1 MRDWSLLVRDRL
13 MGLGLDPARFADVVE
28 ELAQHAAQE
37 YSALRAA
44 GVGDLEAAERAL
56 AIVADGKRLVA
67 AIAPVGAHSPLHGR
81 QGPRGRWL
89 TEIARDLRY
98 AVRQLRS
105 APMFTA
111 VAVLTLA
118 LGIGANTAVFSLV
131 NGVLLRPLP
140 YHDPSRLTIVWEKND
155 DGTPENVG
163 YATYVEW
170 RAQSQ
175 SFSEL
180 ALYSSW
186 QPILQTGEPEQLSG
200 LRVTSNYFRALGVR
214 PELGR
219 DFLPSEDNPASLRV
233 VMLSHSLW
241 QRRFN
246 SDPGIV
252 GKTIP
257 MNSTSYLVAGVLP
270 ASYQSLMNQDPRG
283 GTVEIWRVLGYDV
296 SQPWACRSCHH
307 LVAIGRLRD
316 GVTPDQATS
325 EMDVISAAQ
334 MHTHPKEY
342 SASGVILTSLR
353 QQLLGQASAPLYV
366 LLGAVSFVLLVACA
380 NLANLLLARAANR
393 EREVAL
399 RMALG
404 AGRRRIVSQLL
415 TENCLLASVGTL
427 VGLII
432 VAWTPRVVARIGAA
446 GVPRLDAVGLDWR
459 VLAFAASVAL
469 VTAVASG
476 LAPAWRLSRPGVL
489 ESLKS
494 GARGTTGGS
503 RRELRS
509 VLVAAEVALSLT
521 LLVGAGLLLRSLSQ
535 LLSVSPGF
543 ETGHVLTLRTSLIGS
558 RFNDNAV
565 LRQYVADA
573 VQRLTAVPGVQSAAA
588 ASQVPLGGNVD
599 RYGFHAEG
607 KIHENPEL
615 DDSAERYCI
624 TPGFIATL
632 RIPLLRGRDIA
643 LTDTALS
650 PGVILVNQTTAQS
663 IWPGENAIGKRVKL
677 GGLTHPWMTVVGVVG
692 DVHHVGLDAAPT
704 MQFYVPHTQ
713 WPFPD
718 TDLTF
723 VVRTAGRPAA
733 LAPAIRQELHSI
745 DASQPVSRV
754 MPLEDYVGL
763 SMQDRRF
770 SLILL
775 GVFAVMALVLS
786 VVGIYGVTAY
796 TVARRTRE
804 VGIRMALGARRSEV
818 LALLLRQVSA
828 PVLVGLG
835 AGLAASLGLTRVLA
849 SMLFGVTPTDPATF
863 AAVVIV
869 LAGVAALACYI
880 PARRAMRVDP
890 TVALRSE

>member
-1 MRDWSLLVRDRL
+1 MRDWSLLVRERL
-13 MGLGLDPARFADVVE
+13 AGLGLDPARLADVVD

-37 YSALRAA
+37 YTALRAA
-44 GVGDLEAAERAL
+44 GVGDQEAADRAL
-56 AIVADGKRLVA
+56 AIVGDGTRLIAEMAPA
-67 AIAPVGAHSPLHGR
+67 ATGRPSDGRRTRLGRGLAQIAG
-81 QGPRGRWL
+81 
-89 TEIARDLRY
+89 DLRY
-98 AVRQLRS
+98 AVRQLWS
-105 APMFTA
+105 APTFTL

-140 YHDPSRLTIVWEKND
+140 YRDPGRLTIVWEKND

-170 RAQSQ
+170 RAQNR
-175 SFSEL
+175 SFEEL

-186 QPILQTGEPEQLSG
+186 QPILQTGDPEQLNG
-200 LRVTSNYFRALGVR
+200 LRVTNNYFRALGVR
-214 PELGR
+214 PEFGR
-219 DFLPSEDNPASLRV
+219 DFLPAEDNPASLKV
-233 VMLSHSLW
+233 VILSHSLW

-246 SDPGIV
+246 ADPDIV
-252 GKTIP
+252 GKMIP
-257 MNSTSYLVAGVLP
+257 MNSTAYLVAGVLP

-283 GTVEIWRVLGYDV
+283 GTVEIWRVLGYDL

-316 GVTPDQATS
+316 GVTPDHATA
-325 EMDVISAAQ
+325 EMNVISAAQ
-334 MHTHPKEY
+334 MKAYPKEY

-353 QQLLGQASAPLYV
+353 EQLLGQASAPLYI

-404 AGRRRIVSQLL
+404 AGRRRIMSQLL
-415 TENCLLASVGTL
+415 TENCLLTSVGAI

-432 VAWTPRVVARIGAA
+432 VVWTPQVVTRIGAA

-459 VLAFAASVAL
+459 VLVFAASVTFM
-469 VTAVASG
+469 TAVVSG

-489 ESLKS
+489 ESLKG
-494 GARGTTGGS
+494 GARGTTSGS

-509 VLVAAEVALSLT
+509 LLVAAEVALSLT

-535 LLSVSPGF
+535 LLNVSPGF
-543 ETGHVLTLRTSLIGS
+543 ETGHVLTLRTSLIGN

-588 ASQVPLGGNVD
+588 ANQIPLGGNVD

-607 KIHENPEL
+607 KIHANPEL

-643 LTDTALS
+643 FTDTALS
-650 PGVILVNQTTAQS
+650 PGVILINHTTAQR
-663 IWPGENAIGKRVKL
+663 IWPGENPIGKRVKL
-677 GGLTHPWMTVVGVVG
+677 GGLTNPWMTVVGIVG

-723 VVRTAGRPAA
+723 VVRTAGLPAA
-733 LAPAIRQELHSI
+733 LAPAIRRELHSI

-754 MPLEDYVGL
+754 MPLEDFVGL
-763 SMQDRRF
+763 SVQDRRF

-775 GVFAVMALVLS
+775 GVFAMLALVLS
-786 VVGIYGVTAY
+786 VVGIYGVTTY

-804 VGIRMALGARRSEV
+804 VGIRMALGARRAQV
-818 LALLLRQVSA
+818 LALLLRQVSS

-835 AGLAASLGLTRVLA
+835 VGLAASLGLTRVLS

-863 AAVVIV
+863 AAVVVV
-869 LAGVAALACYI
+869 LSGVAALACYI

-890 TVALRSE
+890 TVALRSD

>member
-1 MRDWSLLVRDRL
+1 MRDWSLLVRERL
-13 MGLGLDPARFADVVE
+13 VGLGLDPARLTDVTD

-37 YSALRAA
+37 YAALRAA
-44 GVGDLEAAERAL
+44 GVEDLEAAHRAL
-56 AIVADGKRLVA
+56 AVIGDGTRLVA
-67 AIAPVGAHSPLHGR
+67 AMAPVEVLSPLDGR
-81 QGPRGRWL
+81 QGSRSRWW

-98 AVRQLRS
+98 AVRQLGS
-105 APMFTA
+105 APMFTV

-118 LGIGANTAVFSLV
+118 LGIGVNTAVFSLI

-140 YHDPSRLTIVWEKND
+140 YHDPNRLTIVWEKND

-175 SFSEL
+175 SFAEL

-200 LRVTSNYFRALGVR
+200 LRVTNNYFRALGVR

-219 DFLPSEDNPASLRV
+219 DFLPTEDNSASLKV
-233 VMLSHSLW
+233 VILSHSLW

-283 GTVEIWRVLGYDV
+283 GTVEIWRVLGYDL

-316 GVTPDQATS
+316 GVTPDQATA

-334 MHTHPKEY
+334 MHAYPKEY

-353 QQLLGQASAPLYV
+353 HQLLGQASAPLYV

-432 VAWTPRVVARIGAA
+432 VAWTPRVVATIGAP

-459 VLAFAASVAL
+459 VLVFAASVAL
-469 VTAVASG
+469 VTAVISG

-494 GARGTTGGS
+494 GARGTTSGS

-509 VLVAAEVALSLT
+509 LLVAAEVALSLT

-543 ETGHVLTLRTSLIGS
+543 ETGHVLTLRTSLIGN

-588 ASQVPLGGNVD
+588 ASQIPLGGNVD

-643 LTDTALS
+643 FTDTALS
-650 PGVILVNQTTAQS
+650 PGVILINQTTAQS
-663 IWPGENAIGKRVKL
+663 IWPAENPIGKRVKL
-677 GGLTHPWMTVVGVVG
+677 GGLTNPWMTVVGIVG

-704 MQFYVPHTQ
+704 LQFYVPHTQ

-723 VVRTAGRPAA
+723 VIRTAGLPAA
-733 LAPAIRQELHSI
+733 LAPAIRHELHTI

-763 SMQDRRF
+763 SVQDRRF

-775 GVFAVMALVLS
+775 GLFAVIALVLS

-804 VGIRMALGARRSEV
+804 VGIRMALGARRWEV
-818 LALLLRQVSA
+818 LGLLLRQVST
-828 PVLVGLG
+828 PVLAGIGV
-835 AGLAASLGLTRVLA
+835 GLAASLGLTRVLA

-863 AAVVIV
+863 AAVVVV
-869 LAGVAALACYI
+869 LSGVAALACYI

>member
-1 MRDWSLLVRDRL
+1 MRDWSLLVRERL
-13 MGLGLDPARFADVVE
+13 VGLGLDPAHFADVVE

-37 YSALRAA
+37 YTSLRAA
-44 GVGDLEAAERAL
+44 GVGDREAADRAL
-56 AIVADGKRLVA
+56 AIVGDGKRLVA
-67 AIAPVGAHSPLHGR
+67 AMVPVAAGRPLEGR
-81 QGPRGRWL
+81 PRRLGLWL
-89 TEIARDLRY
+89 SQMALDLRY

-105 APMFTA
+105 APTFTL
-111 VAVLTLA
+111 VAILTLA

-140 YHDPSRLTIVWEKND
+140 YHDPSRLTIVSEKND

-170 RAQSQ
+170 RAQNK
-175 SFSEL
+175 SFAEL
-180 ALYSSW
+180 ALYSGW
-186 QPILQTGEPEQLSG
+186 QPILRVGEPEQLNG
-200 LRVTSNYFRALGVR
+200 LRVTSNYFRALGVH

-219 DFLPSEDNPASLRV
+219 DFLPPEDNPASLTV
-233 VMLSHSLW
+233 VILSHSLW
-241 QRRFN
+241 QRAFN
-246 SDPGIV
+246 GDPGIV
-252 GKTIP
+252 GKMIP
-257 MNSTSYLVAGVLP
+257 LNSTSYLVAGVLP

-283 GTVEIWRVLGYDV
+283 GTVEIWRVLGYDL

-316 GVTPDQATS
+316 QVSPEQATA

-334 MHTHPKEY
+334 MQAHPKEY

-353 QQLLGQASAPLYV
+353 QQLLGQASEPLFV

-404 AGRRRIVSQLL
+404 AGRRRIVGQLL
-415 TENCLLASVGTL
+415 TENCLLTSVGAL
-427 VGLII
+427 VGLLI
-432 VAWTPRVVARIGAA
+432 VGWTPRVVARIGAA

-459 VLAFAASVAL
+459 VLMFAAGAAL
-469 VTAVASG
+469 LTAAVSG

-489 ESLKS
+489 ESLKA

-509 VLVAAEVALSLT
+509 LLVAAEVALSLT

-543 ETGHVLTLRTSLIGS
+543 ETGHVLTLQTSLVGQ

-573 VQRLTAVPGVQSAAA
+573 VQRLAALPGVQSAAA
-588 ASQVPLGGNVD
+588 ASQIPLGGNVD

-607 KIHENPEL
+607 KIHANPEL

-632 RIPLLRGRDIA
+632 RIPLLGGRDIA
-643 LTDTALS
+643 VTDTALG
-650 PGVILVNQTTAQS
+650 PGVILVNQTTARGM
-663 IWPGENAIGKRVKL
+663 WPGENPIGKRVKL
-677 GGLTHPWMTVVGVVG
+677 GGLNNPWMTVVGVVG

-704 MQFYVPHTQ
+704 MQFYVPHAQ

-718 TDLTF
+718 STMTL
-723 VVRTAGRPAA
+723 VIRTAGAPAA
-733 LAPAIRQELHSI
+733 MAASIRRELRAI

-763 SMQDRRF
+763 SVQDRRF

-775 GVFAVMALVLS
+775 GIFAVMALALS

-818 LALLLRQVSA
+818 LALLLRQVSS
-828 PVLVGLG
+828 PVLAGIGV
-835 AGLAASLGLTRVLA
+835 GLAASLGLTRVLA

-863 AAVVIV
+863 AAVVV
-869 LAGVAALACYI
+869 ALSGVAALACYL